1 MGSMPEM
8 LSATRWQHIF
18 PKMVCY
24 NISQVNHAMMIWW
37 NFFTVLDVMLLV
49 IYRQLREDLSPKA
62 VFYINN
68 VIWFFG
74 LDLYH
79 LYFTIYLWMKDVPT
93 LKEVPRRIV
102 FYPSKPTRLE
112 PRRPEHCEQF
122 ENQDKLSDDFEDQ
135 NLSTMMALLENSYSS
150 CSSDQSSDSEST
162 QPGNLDHWGGRGE
175 KPKQK
180 VIYKSVKAV
189 VESYPRNDLPPTS
202 GLQSTSTLPPVT
214 D

>member
-1 MGSMPEM
+1 
-8 LSATRWQHIF
+8 
-18 PKMVCY
+18 
-24 NISQVNHAMMIWW
+24 MMIWW

-112 PRRPEHCEQF
+112 PRRPEHCKQLED
-122 ENQDKLSDDFEDQ
+122 QDKHSGDMDDQDR
-135 NLSTMMALLENSYSS
+135 LTTMALLEDPYSFY
-150 CSSDQSSDSEST
+150 SSDQSSDSEST
-162 QPGNLDHWGGRGE
+162 QSGNLDHWGGRGE

-189 VESYPRNDLPPTS
+189 VESYPRNDLPSTS
-202 GLQSTSTLPPVT
+202 GLQTTSTLPPVT

>member
-1 MGSMPEM
+1 
-8 LSATRWQHIF
+8 
-18 PKMVCY
+18 
-24 NISQVNHAMMIWW
+24 MMIWW

-79 LYFTIYLWMKDVPT
+79 LYFTLYLWTQDVPT
-93 LKEVPRRIV
+93 LKEVPQRIV
-102 FYPSKPTRLE
+102 FYPSKPMRLE
-112 PRRPEHCEQF
+112 PRRPEHCEKF
-122 ENQDKLSDDFEDQ
+122 EDQDNLSDDFEDQ

-189 VESYPRNDLPPTS
+189 VESYPRNDLPSTS
-202 GLQSTSTLPPVT
+202 GLQTTSTLPPVT

>member
-1 MGSMPEM
+1 
-8 LSATRWQHIF
+8 
-18 PKMVCY
+18 
-24 NISQVNHAMMIWW
+24 
-37 NFFTVLDVMLLV
+37 
-49 IYRQLREDLSPKA
+49 
-62 VFYINN
+62 
-68 VIWFFG
+68 
-74 LDLYH
+74 
-79 LYFTIYLWMKDVPT
+79 MKDVPT

-122 ENQDKLSDDFEDQ
+122 EDQDNLSDDFEDQ

-150 CSSDQSSDSEST
+150 CTSDLSFDSEST

-180 VIYKSVKAV
+180 VIYKTVKAV
-189 VESYPRNDLPPTS
+189 VESYPRIDLPSTS
-202 GLQSTSTLPPVT
+202 GLQTTSTLPPVT

>member
-1 MGSMPEM
+1 
-8 LSATRWQHIF
+8 
-18 PKMVCY
+18 
-24 NISQVNHAMMIWW
+24 MMIWW

-102 FYPSKPTRLE
+102 LLSIQP
-112 PRRPEHCEQF
+112 
-122 ENQDKLSDDFEDQ
+122 NQ
-135 NLSTMMALLENSYSS
+135 A
-150 CSSDQSSDSEST
+150 
-162 QPGNLDHWGGRGE
+162 
-175 KPKQK
+175 
-180 VIYKSVKAV
+180 
-189 VESYPRNDLPPTS
+189 
-202 GLQSTSTLPPVT
+202 
-214 D
+214 